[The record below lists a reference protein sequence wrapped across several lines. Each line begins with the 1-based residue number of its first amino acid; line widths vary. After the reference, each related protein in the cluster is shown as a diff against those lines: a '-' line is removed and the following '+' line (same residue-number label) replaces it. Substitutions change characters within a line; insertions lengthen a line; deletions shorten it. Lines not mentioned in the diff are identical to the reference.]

1 MITHRVPRGLQASD
15 ARTPARAKED
25 EASPK
30 PSLLRGE
37 SIVAV
42 LMDVA
47 RVPVEPLARRPAL
60 LLGPAP

>member
-1 MITHRVPRGLQASD
+1 MAVRLQASE
-15 ARTPARAKED
+15 ARTPVRPGEKED
-25 EASPK
+25 ASPK

-47 RVPVEPLARRPAL
+47 RVPVEPLARRPAP